1 VDAILVNFFDL
12 EVARRYLPD
21 ILSGVVVTLE
31 LAVLVVVS
39 GLVLGLLLAVIRAFQ
54 IRSINFVLVLFV
66 DVFRAVPPLVIMILA
81 YFALPYAGVQFS
93 GFVAA
98 WLSLMLVL
106 AAFAEEIYWA
116 GILSVDKGQW
126 EASRSTGLTFFDT
139 LVHVVLLQAV
149 RMTIP
154 PLTNRTIA
162 ITKNTALASVVAVQE
177 ILSQAGAAQAFAA
190 NTTPLTMAAIAYLLI
205 FVPLVVLSR
214 WVETRFAWKR

>member
-1 VDAILVNFFDL
+1 MEAILVNFFDL
-12 EVARRYLPD
+12 EIARRYLPD

-54 IRSINFVLVLFV
+54 IRPINFVLVLFV

-205 FVPLVVLSR
+205 FAPLVVLSR

>member
-1 VDAILVNFFDL
+1 MEAILVNFFDL

-39 GLVLGLLLAVIRAFQ
+39 GLVLGLLLAVVRAFQ
-54 IRSINFVLVLFV
+54 IRPINFVLVLFV

-126 EASRSTGLTFFDT
+126 EAARSTGLTFFDT

-190 NTTPLTMAAIAYLLI
+190 NTTPLTMASIAYLLI
-205 FVPLVVLSR
+205 FLPLVVLSR

>member
-1 VDAILVNFFDL
+1 MDAILINFFDL

-39 GLVLGLLLAVIRAFQ
+39 GLVLGLLLAVVRAFQ
-54 IRSINFVLVLFV
+54 IKPINFVLVFFV
-66 DVFRAVPPLVIMILA
+66 DVFRAVPPLVIMILT
-81 YFALPYAGVQFS
+81 YFALPYAGVRFS

-190 NTTPLTMAAIAYLLI
+190 NTTPLTMASIAYLLI

-214 WVETRFAWKR
+214 WIETRFAWKR

>member
-1 VDAILVNFFDL
+1 MEAILVNFFDL

-31 LAVLVVVS
+31 LAALVVVS

-54 IRSINFVLVLFV
+54 IRPINFVLVLFV

-205 FVPLVVLSR
+205 FAPLVVLSR

>member
-1 VDAILVNFFDL
+1 MDAILVNFFDL

-54 IRSINFVLVLFV
+54 IKPINFVLVFFV

-190 NTTPLTMAAIAYLLI
+190 NTTPLTMASIAYLLI

>member
-1 VDAILVNFFDL
+1 MEAILVNFFDL

-54 IRSINFVLVLFV
+54 IKPINFVLVLFV

-126 EASRSTGLTFFDT
+126 EAARSTGLTFFDT
-139 LVHVVLLQAV
+139 LVHVVLLQAI

-190 NTTPLTMAAIAYLLI
+190 NTTPLTMASIAYLLI

>member
-1 VDAILVNFFDL
+1 MEAILVNFFDL

-54 IRSINFVLVLFV
+54 IRPINFVLVLFV

-205 FVPLVVLSR
+205 FAPLVVLSR

>member
-1 VDAILVNFFDL
+1 MDAIITNFFNL
-12 EVARRYLPD
+12 EVAERYLPD
-21 ILSGVVVTLE
+21 ILSGVVVTLQ
-31 LAVLVVVS
+31 LASLIVVS
-39 GLVLGLLLAVIRAFQ
+39 GLALGLTLAVVRAFQ
-54 IRSINFVLVLFV
+54 IRPINLLLVLFV

-81 YFALPYAGVQFS
+81 YFALPYAGIKLS
-93 GFVAA
+93 GFVSA

-116 GILSVDKGQW
+116 GILSVDRGQW
-126 EASRSTGLTFFDT
+126 EASRSTGLTFFHT
-139 LVHVVLLQAV
+139 LVYVVLLQAI

-177 ILSQAGAAQAFAA
+177 ILSEAGAAQGFAA

-205 FVPLVVLSR
+205 FLPLVVLSR
-214 WVETRFAWKR
+214 WIETRFAWKR

>member
-1 VDAILVNFFDL
+1 MEAILVNFFDL

-54 IRSINFVLVLFV
+54 IRPINFVLVLFV

-126 EASRSTGLTFFDT
+126 EAARSTGLTFFDT

-190 NTTPLTMAAIAYLLI
+190 NTTPLTMASIAYLLI
-205 FVPLVVLSR
+205 FLPLVVLSR

>member
-1 VDAILVNFFDL
+1 MDAIIANFFDL
-12 EVARRYLPD
+12 DVARRYLPD
-21 ILSGVVVTLE
+21 ILSGMVVTIQ
-31 LAVLVVVS
+31 LAVLVVIS
-39 GLVLGLLLAVIRAFQ
+39 GLILGLVLAVVRAFQ
-54 IRSINFVLVLFV
+54 VKPVNVVLVLFV
-66 DVFRAVPPLVIMILA
+66 DVFRAVPPLVIMILF

-98 WLSLMLVL
+98 WLCLALVL

-116 GILSVDKGQW
+116 GILSVDRGQW
-126 EASRSTGLTFFDT
+126 EAARSTGLTFFDT
-139 LVHVVLLQAV
+139 LWLVVLLQAI

-190 NTTPLTMAAIAYLLI
+190 NTTPLTMAAIAYLVI

-214 WVETRFAWKR
+214 WIETRFAWKR

>member
-1 VDAILVNFFDL
+1 MDAILVNFFDL

-54 IRSINFVLVLFV
+54 IKPINFVLVFFV

-139 LVHVVLLQAV
+139 LVYVVLLQAV

-190 NTTPLTMAAIAYLLI
+190 NTTPLTMASIAYLLI

>member
-1 VDAILVNFFDL
+1 MEAILVNFFDL

-31 LAVLVVVS
+31 LAALVVVS

-54 IRSINFVLVLFV
+54 IRPINFVLVLFV

-126 EASRSTGLTFFDT
+126 EAARSTGLTFFDT

-190 NTTPLTMAAIAYLLI
+190 NTTPLTMASIAYLLI
-205 FVPLVVLSR
+205 FLPLVVLSR

>member
-1 VDAILVNFFDL
+1 MEAILVNFFDL
-12 EVARRYLPD
+12 EIARRYLPD

-31 LAVLVVVS
+31 LAALVVVS

-54 IRSINFVLVLFV
+54 IKPINFVLVLFV

-205 FVPLVVLSR
+205 FAPLVVLSR